1 MTGAFSPGRLVLRTK
16 RAGRRRDEK
25 VLNGHGVSPSPGPY
39 AYAYAWLFGIYTGI
53 TVLYTIVMTTIKTAV
68 SIEESLFR
76 RVEELAGELH
86 VPRSRIFSMA
96 LESYIERYDTQKL
109 IDILNVV
116 YADGLTAEEKEDM
129 EAMRHLQAKL
139 LEDEQW

>member
-1 MTGAFSPGRLVLRTK
+1 
-16 RAGRRRDEK
+16 
-25 VLNGHGVSPSPGPY
+25 
-39 AYAYAWLFGIYTGI
+39 
-53 TVLYTIVMTTIKTAV
+53 MTTIKTAV
-68 SIEESLFR
+68 SIEESLFQ
-76 RVEELAGELH
+76 RVEALAGELQ

-116 YADGLTAEEKEDM
+116 YADGLTEEEKEDM
-129 EAMRHLQAKL
+129 EAMRYLQAEL

>member
-1 MTGAFSPGRLVLRTK
+1 
-16 RAGRRRDEK
+16 
-25 VLNGHGVSPSPGPY
+25 
-39 AYAYAWLFGIYTGI
+39 
-53 TVLYTIVMTTIKTAV
+53 MTTIKTAV
-68 SIEESLFR
+68 SIEEKLFQR
-76 RVEELAGELH
+76 IEELAGEMQ

-116 YADGLTAEEKEDM
+116 YADGLTEEEKEDM
-129 EAMRHLQAKL
+129 EAMRYLQAEL

>member
-1 MTGAFSPGRLVLRTK
+1 MP
-16 RAGRRRDEK
+16 E
-25 VLNGHGVSPSPGPY
+25 
-39 AYAYAWLFGIYTGI
+39 GIYTGI
-53 TVLYTIVMTTIKTAV
+53 TPLYTNSMTTIKTAV
-68 SIEESLFR
+68 SIEEKLFQ
-76 RVEELAGELH
+76 RVEELAGEMQ

-116 YADGLTAEEKEDM
+116 YADGLTEEEKEDM
-129 EAMRHLQAKL
+129 EAMRYLQAEL

>member
-1 MTGAFSPGRLVLRTK
+1 
-16 RAGRRRDEK
+16 
-25 VLNGHGVSPSPGPY
+25 
-39 AYAYAWLFGIYTGI
+39 
-53 TVLYTIVMTTIKTAV
+53 MTTIKTAV
-68 SIEESLFR
+68 SIEEKLFQ
-76 RVEELAGELH
+76 RVEELAGEMQ

-116 YADGLTAEEKEDM
+116 YADGLTEEEKEDM
-129 EAMRHLQAKL
+129 EAMRYLQAEL